1 MTLRYAIDLIPT
13 SFVEDIRPRLLA
25 ASDISSVF
33 GQPGQDLQDQE
44 DSLDLI
50 LVRAGSGTYLVNTER
65 IEVKAGMILVC
76 NQGIRC
82 HEIAQAGQHLSVMHI
97 SIDNVC
103 VKGLPRNH
111 LIPAG
116 IRPVLEVGTDFTM
129 MDAMFRSIYDSLA
142 YGKEDQQEKAFYMTQ
157 ALLSCI
163 LHLFRESG
171 SPALEN
177 VRKDSLSL
185 VSAIKQYIDDNY
197 TKKISLTDISDY
209 FFISHSYLSHLFKRE
224 LGYSP
229 VQYIAR
235 RRIEKAQ
242 ILLAF
247 TGKTVTE
254 IAADVGFNSPSH
266 FNVQFKKQV
275 GESPLEYR
283 KHNGS
288 GRA

>member
-1 MTLRYAIDLIPT
+1 MTLRYAKDLILT
-13 SFVEDIRPRLLA
+13 SFVEETRPRLLA
-25 ASDISSVF
+25 VSDISSVF
-33 GQPGQDLQDQE
+33 GQPGQELQAQE
-44 DSLDLI
+44 DSLELI
-50 LVRAGSGTYLVNTER
+50 LVRTGSGTYLVNTER
-65 IEVKAGMILVC
+65 FEVKAGMILVC

-82 HEIAQAGQHLSVMHI
+82 HEIPKVGHHLSVMRI
-97 SIDNVC
+97 SIDDVW

-111 LIPAG
+111 LIPVG
-116 IRPVLEVGTDFTM
+116 VKPVLEVGTDFTM

-142 YGKEDQQEKAFYMTQ
+142 DGKEDQREKAFYMTQ

-171 SPALEN
+171 SPASGE
-177 VRKDSLSL
+177 VRRDSLSL
-185 VSAIKQYIDDNY
+185 LSEIKHYIDNNY
-197 TKKISLTDISDY
+197 TKKLSLTDISEY
-209 FFISHSYLSHLFKRE
+209 FFISPSYLSHLFKRE

-229 VQYIAR
+229 MQYIVK

-242 ILLAF
+242 VLLAF

-283 KHNGS
+283 KHNWNGS
-288 GRA
+288 